1 MTFYCCQNG
10 SSREENPALSS
21 SDAYYGIVEEPVT
34 IIHPLHGGTDPNG
47 LTKTLQEIQP
57 QYVVLYDVD
66 MQFVRELEVRT
77 SLRLFSPWTSLRLFS
92 PLRPWMHIFQLFYIS
107 ELFWKAF
114 SVR

>member
-1 MTFYCCQNG
+1 M
-10 SSREENPALSS
+10 SS

-57 QYVVLYDVD
+57 RYVVLYDVD

-77 SLRLFSPWTSLRLFS
+77 MQPQIVQS
-92 PLRPWMHIFQLFYIS
+92 PLAMDAHLSIVLH
-107 ELFWKAF
+107 L
-114 SVR
+114 

>member
-10 SSREENPALSS
+10 SSREEDPALSS

-57 QYVVLYDVD
+57 RYVVLYDVD

-77 SLRLFSPWTSLRLFS
+77 SLRLFSPLW
-92 PLRPWMHIFQLFYIS
+92 PWMHIFQLFYIS
-107 ELFWKAF
+107 ELFWKVF

>member
-1 MTFYCCQNG
+1 MLMTFYCCQNG
-10 SSREENPALSS
+10 SSREEDAALSS

-77 SLRLFSPWTSLRLFS
+77 SLRLFSPLNQPQIVQS
-92 PLRPWMHIFQLFYIS
+92 PQAMDAHLSIVLHL
-107 ELFWKAF
+107 
-114 SVR
+114 